1 MFVADFIGS
10 PPMNFLHFEAGI
22 QAGDRAIKFR
32 DVSIAVPEIHEQ
44 RAAGPLVLGVR
55 PEHIRFSDAAP
66 IRGRIFGAEYLGTT
80 QIVTVDTEQG
90 RVKARLA
97 SSAAVQIGETVGLAF
112 QLRLL
117 GIVRCAKRQ
126 SNPDSKPWEQQLWL
140 MSACGVSA
148 SALAAV
154 EAVRDLSLTINDG
167 EFVVLLGP
175 SGAGKTTTLRLIS
188 GLERPD
194 NGSIS
199 INGRDVTSDP
209 PGTRDIAFVFQQFSL
224 YPHLTVYDNLAF
236 PLRSPARRVPE
247 PAIRKRVEQTAE
259 LLHITGKLGNRA
271 TRLSGGE
278 MQRVAIGRALV
289 RDPAIYLMD
298 EPLSSLD
305 AKLRAEL
312 RLELKRIQV
321 ELGATILYVT
331 HDQIEAMTM
340 ASRIGV
346 IKDGALLQLGTPR
359 EIYENPS
366 DRYVASRLGTPQ
378 INFLPAKLI
387 PEAAVPSGTDTIG
400 IRTEYLQ
407 IARANGGGIV
417 GRVHRIEHL
426 GDQNHVHLE
435 YRGEMLV
442 TLADP
447 HQPLQAGQ
455 DVELQLIHPLY
466 FDAAGR
472 RITAT
477 VH

>member
-1 MFVADFIGS
+1 MANVMLRHVTKRFGS
-10 PPMNFLHFEAGI
+10 I
-22 QAGDRAIKFR
+22 
-32 DVSIAVPEIHEQ
+32 
-44 RAAGPLVLGVR
+44 
-55 PEHIRFSDAAP
+55 
-66 IRGRIFGAEYLGTT
+66 
-80 QIVTVDTEQG
+80 
-90 RVKARLA
+90 
-97 SSAAVQIGETVGLAF
+97 
-112 QLRLL
+112 
-117 GIVRCAKRQ
+117 
-126 SNPDSKPWEQQLWL
+126 
-140 MSACGVSA
+140 
-148 SALAAV
+148 
-154 EAVRDLSLTINDG
+154 EAVRDLSLFIEDG

-175 SGAGKTTTLRLIS
+175 SGAGKTTTLRLIT

-194 NGSIS
+194 QGSIS
-199 INGRDVTSDP
+199 INGRDVTRDP
-209 PGTRDIAFVFQQFSL
+209 PGTRDIAFVFQQYSL

-236 PLRSPARRVPE
+236 PLRSPAHRIPE
-247 PAIRKRVEQTAE
+247 PIIRKRVEQTAE
-259 LLHITGKLGNRA
+259 LLHISSKLGNRA

-331 HDQIEAMTM
+331 HDQVEAMTM

-346 IKDGALLQLGTPR
+346 IKDGTLLQLGTPR
-359 EIYENPS
+359 EIYENPG

-387 PEAAVPSGTDTIG
+387 PEVTMPSGTDTIG
-400 IRTEYLQ
+400 IRTEHLR
-407 IARANGGGIV
+407 IAAVNGGGIV
-417 GRVHRIEHL
+417 GRVHRVEHL
-426 GDQNHVHLE
+426 GDQNHVYLE
-435 YRGEMLV
+435 YRGQMLV

-447 HQPLQAGQ
+447 HRPLEAGQ
-455 DVELQLIHPLY
+455 DVELQLVHPLY

-472 RITAT
+472 RIAAT